1 MLYVLII
8 FLYLHFFDRFS
19 QKTYMFFEK
28 LTMGH

>member
-1 MLYVLII
+1 VLII

-19 QKTYMFFEK
+19 QKTSMFFEK